1 MKGPIVPTTGY
12 FGKLPARGDFV
23 KGGGSAQLI
32 AMLDRWISESMN
44 LLSTDTRWRIPY
56 DSMSPVHF
64 AFVGPRSR
72 LAVVGHLQPSHDAS
86 SRRFPF
92 LVASTIE
99 SETGHAHPGPLA
111 LSSLWE
117 KFGHLVGLALT
128 ADEPASMLHALARID
143 CAQELAHTAQPSGT
157 DAVPDSMTIADI
169 DRLLEHDGRPGN
181 TRRII
186 LSLGVLL
193 RPLLGS
199 NRPTIERGLRL
210 PLPREIGLRDA
221 LAQVWLNLISGFLRN
236 TPCELQLLQAPV
248 AGRNMLVVGFNGA
261 SPLPLVSLISP
272 GSVPDAVVCLEAPEW
287 IDTHPDLINDYGI
300 AKLSSYLAQ
309 PGTPLATALAT
320 FREVFFGE

>member
-1 MKGPIVPTTGY
+1 MRGSTIHATGY

-44 LLSTDTRWRIPY
+44 LLSADPRWRIPY
-56 DSMSPVHF
+56 DNMSPVHF
-64 AFVGPRSR
+64 AFVGSRSR
-72 LAVVGHLQPSHDAS
+72 LSVVGHLQPSHDAS

-99 SETGHAHPGPLA
+99 SEAGHAHPGPLA

-117 KFGHLVGLALT
+117 KFGHLVGLARS

-143 CAQELAHTAQPSGT
+143 CAQELAHMAQPSGT
-157 DAVPDSMTIADI
+157 DAVPDSITIADI
-169 DRLLEHDGRPGN
+169 DRLLGYDGHAGS

-210 PLPREIGLRDA
+210 PLPSEIRLRDA
-221 LAQVWLNLISGFLRN
+221 LAQVWVNLISGFLRN
-236 TPCELQLLQAPV
+236 TSCELQLLQAPV
-248 AGRNMLVVGFNGA
+248 AGRNTLVVGFNGA
-261 SPLPLVSLISP
+261 SPLPLVSLISH
-272 GSVPDAVVCLEAPEW
+272 GSVPDAVVSLEAPEW
-287 IDTHPDLINDYGI
+287 IDTHPDLTSDYGI

-309 PGTPLATALAT
+309 PGTTLATALAT
-320 FREVFFGE
+320 FREVFLGE

>member
-1 MKGPIVPTTGY
+1 MKSPGTIGTGY
-12 FGKLPARGDFV
+12 FGKLPGRGDFV

-44 LLSTDTRWRIPY
+44 LLSADPRWRIPY

-72 LAVVGHLQPSHDAS
+72 LSVVGHLQPSHDAS

-99 SETGHAHPGPLA
+99 SEVGRVHPGPLD
-111 LSSLWE
+111 LSALWE
-117 KFGHLVGLALT
+117 KFGHLVGLART

-143 CAQELAHTAQPSGT
+143 CAQELAHMAQPSGAT
-157 DAVPDSMTIADI
+157 KVPDSSTIADI
-169 DRLLEHDGRPGN
+169 DRLLEHDGHAGN
-181 TRRII
+181 TRRIM
-186 LSLGVLL
+186 LALGVLL

-199 NRPTIERGLRL
+199 NKPAIERGLRL
-210 PLPREIGLRDA
+210 PLPSDVGPRDA
-221 LAQVWLNLISGFLRN
+221 LAQVWVNLVSGFLRN
-236 TPCELQLLQAPV
+236 TSCELQLLQAPV
-248 AGRNMLVVGFNGA
+248 AGRNTLVIGFNGA
-261 SPLPLVSLISP
+261 SPQPLVSLISP
-272 GSVPDAVVCLEAPEW
+272 GSAPDAVVSLEDPEW
-287 IDTHPDLINDYGI
+287 IDTHPDLVSDYGI

-309 PGTPLATALAT
+309 PGTTLATALAT

>member
-1 MKGPIVPTTGY
+1 MRGPTIHATGY

-44 LLSTDTRWRIPY
+44 LLSTDPRWRIPY

-72 LAVVGHLQPSHDAS
+72 LSVVGHLQPSHDAS

-99 SETGHAHPGPLA
+99 SEAGHAHPGPLA

-117 KFGHLVGLALT
+117 KFGHLVGLART

-143 CAQELAHTAQPSGT
+143 CAQELAHMAQPSGA
-157 DAVPDSMTIADI
+157 DAVPDSITIADI
-169 DRLLEHDGRPGN
+169 DRLLEHDGHAGN
-181 TRRII
+181 ARRTI

-210 PLPREIGLRDA
+210 PLPSDVGLRDA
-221 LAQVWLNLISGFLRN
+221 LAQVWLNVISGFLRN
-236 TPCELQLLQAPV
+236 TPCELQLLQASV
-248 AGRNMLVVGFNGA
+248 AGRNTLVVGFNGA

-272 GSVPDAVVCLEAPEW
+272 GSAPDAVVSLEAPEW
-287 IDTHPDLINDYGI
+287 IDTHPDLVGDYGI

-309 PGTPLATALAT
+309 PGTTLATALAT

>member
-1 MKGPIVPTTGY
+1 MKGAAIHATGY

-44 LLSTDTRWRIPY
+44 LLSADPRWRIPY

-72 LAVVGHLQPSHDAS
+72 LSVVGHLQPSHDAS

-99 SETGHAHPGPLA
+99 SEAGHAPPGPQT

-117 KFGHLVGLALT
+117 KFGHLVGLART

-143 CAQELAHTAQPSGT
+143 CSQELAHIAQPSGT
-157 DAVPDSMTIADI
+157 GTMPEALTMADL
-169 DRLLEHDGRPGN
+169 DRLLGQASGTGQ

-186 LSLGVLL
+186 LALGVLL

-210 PLPREIGLRDA
+210 PLPDDVGPRDG
-221 LAQVWLNLISGFLRN
+221 LAQVWVNLISGFLRN

-248 AGRNMLVVGFNGA
+248 AGRNTLIVGFNGA
-261 SPLPLVSLISP
+261 SPQPLVSLISP
-272 GSVPDAVVCLEAPEW
+272 GSAPDAVVSLEDPEW
-287 IDTHPDLINDYGI
+287 IDTHPDLAGDYGI

-309 PGTPLATALAT
+309 PGTTLATGLAT